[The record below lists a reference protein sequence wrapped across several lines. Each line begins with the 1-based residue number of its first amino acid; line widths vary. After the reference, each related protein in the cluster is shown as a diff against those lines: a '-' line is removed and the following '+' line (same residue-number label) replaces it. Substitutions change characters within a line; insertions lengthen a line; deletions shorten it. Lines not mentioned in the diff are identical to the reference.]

1 MNILQTYY
9 NREINSKDLNYK
21 GGYLRPEIN
30 WLSIAYSC
38 LLLKK
43 YNPEK
48 QLVLYGNEE
57 VICILIDLF
66 KLPYDNYQILPIP
79 DDGRE
84 RFYCYPK
91 IQAYRMQKDA
101 FVHIDTDVY
110 MWEPI
115 PDKMLSA
122 GLIAQHEEED
132 SDFYMYV
139 YNHMK
144 ECGVQLLDVQKC
156 CLGEGYIHSYN
167 AGMIGG
173 NDLDFFHEYVHKIE
187 SFIDMNMPFMM
198 KSDKPFLFNVVF
210 EQWMY
215 YALAQYH
222 HKPVTTY
229 IDGVVKD
236 FKMPWG
242 IVPEQIV
249 DWDLQKYIHIMEYKR
264 QIQCNRFIVR
274 NMYTEFHDYYER
286 ILSVCKEHGVIVK
299 EKTGNDELLDI
310 QMRQKGV
317 VDEYRTKKRQF
328 VDSVISISPSVEIR
342 NLSDAQVQ
350 VMHKASQCDSFAEYK
365 SVLAYD
371 AFMNQPQEFLY
382 SGQWLQLLSLFRNPI
397 KMSELL
403 GEIGDDSKKE
413 MLIRF
418 VKQNLF
424 NNVLYVV

>member
-9 NREINSKDLNYK
+9 NREINSNNFNYK
-21 GGYLRPEIN
+21 GGYLRPEIY

-43 YNPEK
+43 HNPEK
-48 QLVLYGNEE
+48 QLVLYGNED
-57 VICILIDLF
+57 IIRILIDLF
-66 KLPYDNYQILPIP
+66 NLPYDSYQVLPIL

-84 RFYCYPK
+84 QFYYYPK
-91 IQAYRMQKDA
+91 IQTYRMQKDA

-110 MWEPI
+110 MREPI

-132 SDFYMYV
+132 SDFYLYV

-144 ECGVQLLDVQKC
+144 ECDVRLLDVQKL

-173 NDLDFFHEYVHKIE
+173 DDLDFFHGYVRKIE
-187 SFIDMNMPFMM
+187 EFIDMNMPFMM
-198 KSDKPFLFNVVF
+198 KSDKLFLFNVVF

-249 DWDLQKYIHIMEYKR
+249 DWDLQKYIHIMEYKK

-286 ILSVCKEHGVIVK
+286 ILSVCKEYGVIVK
-299 EKTGNDELLDI
+299 EEMGNSKLLDI
-310 QMRQKGV
+310 QIQQKTII
-317 VDEYRTKKRQF
+317 DEYRTKKRKF
-328 VDSVISISPSVEIR
+328 DDSFISISPSVEIR
-342 NLSDAQVQ
+342 NMSEAQIQ
-350 VMHKASQCDSFAEYK
+350 DMHKACPSNSFAEYK

-371 AFMNQPQEFLY
+371 AFMNQSYEFLF
-382 SGQWLQLLSLFRNPI
+382 SGQWLQLLSLFRNPM

-403 GEIGDDSKKE
+403 GEIRDKSQKE
-413 MLIRF
+413 MLVRF

-424 NNVLYVV
+424 NNILYVV